1 MSVIKYLMFFFN
13 FLFWLSGLVL
23 IVIGAVIRDKYGD
36 YFSYA
41 DVKFANTAVF
51 IIVVGVIVFV
61 IGFFGCCGAVKENYC
76 MVTTFA
82 VLLAFIFILEIV
94 AGALGFT
101 YKAKVDD
108 VASKAMTR
116 AIKDYGPHNP
126 ATKLMDWTQHKFKC
140 CGKDGASD
148 YGVNVTSGCPAV
160 SSGIAQGVPSCH
172 EEKKCSE
179 GLLKPGGGRKPGSG
193 CKDSLINFIKEN
205 LVVIGGVAVSVAFIQ
220 LLGIIFACFLMKA
233 IKGEY
238 EVV

>member
-126 ATKLMDWTQHKFKC
+126 ATKLMDWAQHKFEC
-140 CGKDGASD
+140 CGKVGASD
-148 YGVNVTSGCPAV
+148 YAVNVTSGCP
-160 SSGIAQGVPSCH
+160 GTGQGVPSCH
-172 EEKKCSE
+172 KEKKCSN
-179 GLLKPGGGRKPGSG
+179 LPAFQPG
-193 CKDSLINFIKEN
+193 CKDELIKFIKEN

>member
-23 IVIGAVIRDKYGD
+23 IVIGAIIRDKYGD

-41 DVKFANTAVF
+41 DNKFANAAVF
-51 IIVVGVIVFV
+51 IIIVGVVVFV
-61 IGFFGCCGAVKENYC
+61 IGFLGCCGAVKENYC

-82 VLLAFIFILEIV
+82 VLLAIIFILEIV

-101 YKAKVDD
+101 YKKKVDS
-108 VASKAMTR
+108 VAQAALEKAV
-116 AIKDYGPHNP
+116 KQYGEVEGEK
-126 ATKLMDWTQHKFKC
+126 KLLDWAQKTFKC
-140 CGKDGASD
+140 CGNAGASD
-148 YGVNVTSGCPAV
+148 FSAQKNGTCKGTN
-160 SSGIAQGVPSCH
+160 QGVASCH
-172 EEKKCSE
+172 EGGKCS
-179 GLLKPGGGRKPGSG
+179 GALNKDGCRKGFI
-193 CKDSLINFIKEN
+193 DFIKSK
-205 LVVIGGVAVSVAFIQ
+205 LVIIGAVAVGIAFIQ

>member
-23 IVIGAVIRDKYGD
+23 IVIGAIIRDKYGD

-41 DVKFANTAVF
+41 DNKFANAAVF
-51 IIVVGVIVFV
+51 IIIVGVVVFV
-61 IGFFGCCGAVKENYC
+61 IGFLGCCGAVKENYC

-82 VLLAFIFILEIV
+82 VLLAIIFILEIV

-101 YKAKVDD
+101 YKKKVDS
-108 VASKAMTR
+108 V
-116 AIKDYGPHNP
+116 
-126 ATKLMDWTQHKFKC
+126 ATKALEKAVKQYGKVEGEKKLLDWAQKTFTC
-140 CGKDGASD
+140 CGTKGPSD
-148 YGVNVTSGCPAV
+148 FKAGNGTCP
-160 SSGIAQGVPSCH
+160 GKGNGVPSCH
-172 EEKKCSE
+172 V
-179 GLLKPGGGRKPGSG
+179 GGACKNKLHSNG
-193 CKDSLINFIKEN
+193 CRDGFIEFIKSK
-205 LVVIGGVAVSVAFIQ
+205 LVIIGAVAVGIAFIQ